1 MVSAMY
7 KKNLDIRI
15 LRRDLDSFMD
25 VNNYLEKMF
34 EHLLP
39 HVCFDICMTK
49 KGDNNRYDNK

>member
-15 LRRDLDSFMD
+15 SKRDSDNFMD
-25 VNNYLEKMF
+25 VKNYLKKMF

-39 HVCFDICMTK
+39 MCVLKFA
-49 KGDNNRYDNK
+49 

>member
-15 LRRDLDSFMD
+15 SKRDSDSFMD
-25 VNNYLEKMF
+25 VKNYLEKMF

-39 HVCFDICMTK
+39 MYVLKFA
-49 KGDNNRYDNK
+49 

>member
-39 HVCFDICMTK
+39 HVGFDICMT
-49 KGDNNRYDNK
+49 